1 VPASW
6 KALYDA
12 PLVGV
17 YLLLVLP
24 VLFLGRLAARGWLD
38 EAGVEPYAA
47 RFVRIWTIV
56 FALASIA
63 DPIATGLF
71 GVPLVPFVLLGD
83 FRVFALVLPVMQ
95 PGRARASVL
104 AEAAAWTL
112 VVPAIAFGGFRAVTA
127 LRGVEPPAVWL
138 WIAYEAAF
146 AILTVFLMARIV
158 PGRVGVERL
167 AVRRYLRA
175 VLGVVLAY
183 YALWLASDVIVL
195 RGHDVGWALRV
206 LPNLL
211 YYGAFVPIAYAR
223 FFAAA
228 SSRATQASR

>member
-6 KALYDA
+6 KTLYDT

-24 VLFLGRLAARGWLD
+24 VWFLGWLVAHGWAD
-38 EAGVEPYAA
+38 GPGVEPYAA

-56 FALASIA
+56 FALGSIA

-195 RGHDVGWALRV
+195 RGHDAGWGLRV

-211 YYGAFVPIAYAR
+211 YYAAFVPIAYAR

>member
-1 VPASW
+1 MPATW
-6 KALYDA
+6 KALYDT
-12 PLVGV
+12 PVVGV

-24 VLFLGRLAARGWLD
+24 VWFLGWLVAHGWAD
-38 EAGVEPYAA
+38 GPGVEPYTA
-47 RFVRIWTIV
+47 RYVRVWTIV

-63 DPIATGLF
+63 DPIATGLL

-95 PGRARASVL
+95 PGRPRASVL

-112 VVPAIAFGGFRAVTA
+112 VVPVLAFGGFRAVTA
-127 LRGVEPPAVWL
+127 LRGAEPAGVWL
-138 WIAYEAAF
+138 WIAYETAF
-146 AILTVFLMARIV
+146 ALLTVFLMARVV
-158 PGRVGVERL
+158 PSRVGVERL

-183 YALWLASDVIVL
+183 YVLWVVSDVIVL
-195 RGHDVGWALRV
+195 RGQDGGWALRV

-228 SSRATQASR
+228 SRRATQASR